1 MNPGTRRGSNV
12 MGDEFKGSKKAKKLE
27 LGTKVYGVWN
37 NKVCFLVMSQTQTST
52 YYLFIR
58 VFRKLHLAH
67 AQGGVGKT
75 TLTFHLA
82 SQYVKNDDV
91 TIPDICPRYAKTHVT
106 ERVLVVDMCP
116 QANISSALLGKG
128 GFNKIVP

>member
-12 MGDEFKGSKKAKKLE
+12 MGDEFKGSKKAKRLE

-37 NKVCFLVMSQTQTST
+37 NKVCFLVMSQTQIST

>member
-1 MNPGTRRGSNV
+1 M
-12 MGDEFKGSKKAKKLE
+12 
-27 LGTKVYGVWN
+27 
-37 NKVCFLVMSQTQTST
+37 
-52 YYLFIR
+52 
-58 VFRKLHLAH
+58 
-67 AQGGVGKT
+67 GKT

-82 SQYVKNDDV
+82 SQYIKTDDV